1 MALTKLEENLSVIE
15 NLPDSPTLEPVEL
28 KRKFDEGAIK
38 IKEYINEVLTAEI
51 DKLITSTKKEMTNA
65 INTTKKE
72 ITNTINT
79 NKNTMEKTFQE
90 QLKKRYY
97 VGKIIMDT
105 KNVNPA
111 SYLGFG
117 TWKLW
122 GTGRVPVGVNTADS
136 AFNTVEKV
144 GGAKTHTLTVEQLPA
159 HDHPQNVTNPVTSGA
174 NASGRGDY
182 DCDSKKLGV
191 YSQGISTGKTG
202 GSKSFNILQPYITC
216 YMWKRTA

>member
-105 KNVNPA
+105 
-111 SYLGFG
+111 
-117 TWKLW
+117 
-122 GTGRVPVGVNTADS
+122 
-136 AFNTVEKV
+136 
-144 GGAKTHTLTVEQLPA
+144 
-159 HDHPQNVTNPVTSGA
+159 
-174 NASGRGDY
+174 
-182 DCDSKKLGV
+182 
-191 YSQGISTGKTG
+191 
-202 GSKSFNILQPYITC
+202 SFHKQSRSNRILY
-216 YMWKRTA
+216 